1 MLNRTL
7 FSHLADVVDRDA
19 DKTLV
24 VFENEKIS
32 ASEFL
37 RTVRSL
43 ASRLKSLGIQPGD
56 RFSYCGENH
65 PLVLACVFA
74 ASYLDATFFPIAAIH
89 SPTAEK
95 NVRDLGA
102 KLVISDFPFS
112 MGPGL
117 AVHAIDDIW
126 KHARTAKYD
135 SSLEAQKTS
144 LHPRLVFATSGTS
157 GPPKFVALPEAHLR
171 ANIATAWSTE
181 GITAHDV
188 ALSTLSI
195 CHSGG
200 LCIQTLPSLCAGA
213 TVVLASGFSVT
224 SFREL
229 TEKYS
234 PTITLTVPG
243 HLQLMRMSNFWQEP
257 TLNRFRLIGIG
268 SALLPA
274 HLARAGS
281 EKGLKLMNIYGL
293 TEAGPCAVTGWIGE
307 SSVGKDDAVAI
318 GHVREGISVRLS
330 KDGEIQIRGAAVGGF
345 YIDARGARPMV
356 DAEGWFA
363 TGDVG
368 FVEDGVMYLSG
379 RSSEFMNIGGM
390 KVHPAEIEDTVVQM
404 PGVRA
409 CAVVSR
415 THSAFGEVLVAYVEL
430 DASRV
435 LKKTEIVRY
444 CKQTLARY
452 KVPREIV
459 FVQSL
464 PRSAVGKILR
474 AKLRD
479 GAA

>member
-7 FSHLADVVDRDA
+7 FSHLADVVDRDS
-19 DKTLV
+19 DKTLII
-24 VFENEKIS
+24 FEDEKIS

-37 RTVRSL
+37 KAVRNL
-43 ASRLKSLGIQPGD
+43 ASRLKSLGLGPGD

-74 ASYLDATFFPIAAIH
+74 ASYLDVTFFPIAAIH
-89 SPTAEK
+89 SPTADK

-102 KLVISDFPFS
+102 KLVISNFDFS
-112 MGPGL
+112 EISVSG
-117 AVHAIDDIW
+117 IDEIW
-126 KHARTAKYD
+126 NHARSAKYD
-135 SSLEAQKTS
+135 SSLEAEPTS
-144 LHPRLVFATSGTS
+144 QHPRLVFATSGTS
-157 GPPKFVALPEAHLR
+157 GPPKFVALPESHLR

-181 GITAHDV
+181 GITARDV

-213 TVVLASGFSVT
+213 TVVLAAGFSVMA
-224 SFREL
+224 FRDL
-229 TEKYS
+229 AQKYA

-257 TLNRFRLIGIG
+257 TLNHFRLIGIG

-274 HLARAGS
+274 HLARAGA

-293 TEAGPCAVTGWIGE
+293 TEAGPCAVTGWIDD
-307 SSVGKDDAVAI
+307 SSIGKDDAVAI
-318 GHVREGISVRLS
+318 GQVREGISVRLS
-330 KDGEIQIRGAAVGGF
+330 KDGEILIRGAAVGGF
-345 YIDARGARPMV
+345 YIDARGSRAMV

-368 FVEDGVMYLSG
+368 FLENGVMYLSG

-390 KVHPAEIEDTVVQM
+390 KVHPSEIEDTVVQM
-404 PGVRA
+404 KGVRA

-430 DASRV
+430 ESSGS

-444 CKQTLARY
+444 CKQKLARY